1 MAEDFLL
8 DTSVLSE
15 TSKPRPHPEVVR
27 FLNSDVNVLVPAASL
42 MEVQL
47 GIMQIFSRDPIKA
60 VRLSGWYQ
68 QVLSAGIPIL
78 PTDRDVAEIWGVI
91 AAEPRLRALVGPDP
105 RSKRLGQGQDLHIAA
120 VALVHKLPV
129 ATINVKD
136 FLLINECFPLPGIY
150 NPLDSKW
157 HAKPESICFTFDRRT
172 ARVAGA

>member
-1 MAEDFLL
+1 MANDFLL

-27 FLNSDVNVLVPAASL
+27 FLKSEVNVLVPAASL

-47 GIMQIFSRDPIKA
+47 GIMQIFSRDPLKA

-78 PTDRDVAEIWGVI
+78 PTDQDVAETWGI
-91 AAEPRLRALVGPDP
+91 LAAEPRLRALVGPDP

-120 VALVHKLPV
+120 VALVHRLPI

-136 FLLINECFPLPGIY
+136 FLLINECFPLPGVF
-150 NPLDSKW
+150 NPLEAKW
-157 HAKPESICFTFDRRT
+157 YAKPDGISFTFDRQS
-172 ARVAGA
+172 ARVTGT